1 MAIQSA
7 SAKLYTGIR
16 CWCVD
21 KNISAALTASFS
33 LGNRNRPA
41 SAGDTVFAN
50 VLAFRVKR
58 FVIDLVAVRSLS
70 LTDSRLK
77 TFGGGNNVIT
87 PGASR
92 VIDNTNN
99 WKVNSSVVC
108 KFPTYFRI
116 DVEKLQLPQGT
127 TCTVSF
133 EEGWITDGNYLEST
147 KAPSAAIGNFFTF
160 RTPWLGA
167 SFINSAF
174 TLPNRTGLRI
184 KQLTSALSSPAA
196 LVAYPIFNPGK
207 LAALFGGVFFTLPT
221 AVKTARGVSSM
232 VSSFA
237 SNTLNLRI
245 KQLASIFDSGLAT
258 LTTDAEKYKTP
269 GVVSITSN
277 ATISAAGDRSIGVIT
292 AFVADAATMNT
303 VAVKTARITKEITAT
318 ASMSV
323 DGFAQKGLPVTN
335 LVMTASMSIIADVPM
350 VLTTTDTTVQLPI
363 WFGSINAVI
372 DWGDGTTQ
380 TVTSTPNS
388 RSNFVN
394 KTYATAGTRTI
405 YIKGSIQN
413 WGWATAAQFLSNTG
427 VGTVGTGYQV
437 SSFGDIGI
445 ETLIAFS
452 AQLGFNGQTPVTI
465 PSSVTDISY
474 FYYTATDIYNPS
486 RLQYWN
492 TSNIQKMEGVFRLVQ
507 GDASALPIGSWNTGS
522 ATTMRRMFRNTGTTG
537 GGANFNTDISS
548 WNTSNVTDMSEMFMD
563 TNSFNRNIN
572 AWDVGSVT
580 TFEGM
585 FSRSSGTKYNQNL
598 ADWDVS
604 SATNMNSMLFG
615 AGTYTHDLSGWC
627 VTNIPTEPPGWD
639 GVTLKPIWGTCP
651 P

>member
-1 MAIQSA
+1 
-7 SAKLYTGIR
+7 
-16 CWCVD
+16 V
-21 KNISAALTASFS
+21 
-33 LGNRNRPA
+33 
-41 SAGDTVFAN
+41 
-50 VLAFRVKR
+50 
-58 FVIDLVAVRSLS
+58 S
-70 LTDSRLK
+70 LTNERLK

-99 WKVNSSVVC
+99 WRVTASVVC

-116 DVEKLQLPQGT
+116 DVDKLQLPQGT

-133 EEGWITDGNYLEST
+133 EEDWIRDGVYLEST
-147 KAPSAAIGNFFTF
+147 KASSPAVGNFFTF
-160 RTPWLGA
+160 RTPWQGA

-184 KQLTSALSSPAA
+184 KQLAGSVSSSAS

-221 AVKTARGVSSM
+221 AVKTARGVSLM

-269 GVVSITSN
+269 GVVSITST

-303 VAVKTARITKEITAT
+303 VAVKTARGNSAITAT
-318 ASMSV
+318 VSQSADV
-323 DGFAQKGLPVTN
+323 FAQKGLPVTN

-350 VLTTTDTTVQLPI
+350 VLTAVGTSVSLPL
-363 WFGSINAVI
+363 WYGSINAVI
-372 DWGDGTTQ
+372 DWGDGTTE

-388 RSNFVN
+388 KTNLT
-394 KTYATAGTRTI
+394 KTYSTTNASRKI
-405 YIKGSIQN
+405 YIKGSVQN
-413 WGWATAAQFLSNTG
+413 WGYANASQFLAQVNS
-427 VGTVGTGYQV
+427 TVGGSGYSV
-437 SSFGDIGI
+437 LGFGDIGI
-445 ETLIAFS
+445 QTLIAY
-452 AQLGFNGQTPVTI
+452 GKEYGTPYTI
-465 PSSVTDISY
+465 PSSVLDISY
-474 FYYTATDIYNPS
+474 FYYGTEVANPE

-522 ATTMRRMFRNTGTTG
+522 VTTMRRMFRNTGTTG

-585 FSRSSGTKYNQNL
+585 FSRSSGNKYNQNL

-604 SATNMNSMLFG
+604 SATNMNSMLLG
-615 AGTYTHDLSGWC
+615 GGTYTHDLTGWC
-627 VTNIPTEPPGWD
+627 VTNITSEPPGWT
-639 GVTLKPIWGTCP
+639 GVTLKPIWGSCP